1 MRNGSTGGRMKEKF
15 TRSQMLLGKSGMEKL
30 YNSKVVVL
38 GLGGVGGQCAEALVR
53 SGVGELIL
61 ADNDVVTESNI
72 NRQIIATEKTVG
84 MRKTAA
90 AYQRFREINSECK
103 LVLKDE
109 FILMNTLE
117 AIIPPD
123 ADYVIDCIDTVTA
136 KLDVAEY
143 CTKHGIKVISAMG
156 AGNKLDPTKFTF
168 TDIYQTTVCPLAK
181 VMRRELKKRG
191 VEKLMVLYSTEEA
204 LTPETEERLEDTVQG
219 EMKAKR
225 RTPGSVSFVPPVS
238 GLLLAGYVIRQLT
251 GK

>member
-1 MRNGSTGGRMKEKF
+1 MQDQYSRT
-15 TRSQMLLGKSGMEKL
+15 QLLLGAEAMEKL
-30 YNSKVVVL
+30 HHCRVAVF
-38 GLGGVGGQCAEALVR
+38 GIGGVGGYTVEALAR
-53 SGVGELIL
+53 SGVGALDLIDDDKVCL
-61 ADNDVVTESNI
+61 TNL